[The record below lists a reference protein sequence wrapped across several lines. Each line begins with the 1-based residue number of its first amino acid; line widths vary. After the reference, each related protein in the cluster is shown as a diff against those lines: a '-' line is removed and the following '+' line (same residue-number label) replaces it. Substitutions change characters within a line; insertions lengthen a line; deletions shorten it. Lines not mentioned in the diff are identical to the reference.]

1 MKSVLKMVLSL
12 PGNKTVTYSLAD
24 PKDGIGKAEV
34 EAVLDEMV
42 TKRAVVVNGDFA
54 TAVKEAYIQK
64 TERQELV

>member
-34 EAVLDEMV
+34 EAALDEMV
-42 TKRAVVVNGDFA
+42 SKRAVVVNGDFA
-54 TAVKEAYIQK
+54 T
-64 TERQELV
+64 ELFL